1 MHPTPSAARHVLR
14 ATPITAQNFAPFGD
28 LIYVAVDAPHRVINA
43 GHAQRFDSPTQI
55 DTGHAGGHAALS
67 IFRASPWL
75 LPLHIRMMERHLLGS
90 QLFMPLSA
98 QRFMVLVAAPGPAP
112 DASKLKCFLV
122 PAGQGVNLARGTWH
136 HPLLAL
142 DAGGDFLVI
151 ERGGDGTANDCEE
164 HDLSAANVWIDAA

>member
-1 MHPTPSAARHVLR
+1 MHPTPSAARQVLR

-28 LIYVAVDAPHRVINA
+28 LICVAPDAPHRVINA
-43 GHAQRFDSPTQI
+43 GHAQRFDGLTQI
-55 DTGHAGGHAALS
+55 DTSHAGGHAALS
-67 IFRASPWL
+67 IFRATPWP
-75 LPLHIRMMERHLLGS
+75 LPMQIRMLERHLLGS

-98 QRFMVLVAAPGPAP
+98 LQFMVVVAAAGPAP

-142 DAGGDFLVI
+142 EAGGDFLVI
-151 ERGGDGTANDCEE
+151 ERAGGGDAEDCEVE
-164 HDLSAANVWIDAA
+164 DFVAANVWVDEA